1 MNIARTSNGAV
12 LPRASVAGAAAGRA
26 ENEGANRPSSLAARG
41 RPTSLVGTANARGAK
56 TGGRDGPAASS
67 IGRKRTPSAT
77 ASAGP
82 AAKQLKRSNGDMAQE
97 EENKS
102 NTADDTMDMDTDAED
117 ADAADKKPMS
127 LEDIPPELKCSY
139 SGQLMAAP
147 IVMGDGN
154 KYDLAVIDSLIED
167 AEIQNKQLKSPVT
180 DHRMRKDSKNPC
192 NATLAKIEQL
202 IDSGAI
208 EENLADDWRM
218 RRNLAEAEAGDM
230 SAAVKI
236 GLGYMNG
243 KPGYQK
249 DLKEAFYWFRKAA
262 DKLDRKGL
270 HYAAL
275 CYLQGQ
281 GVKKNVA
288 AGIQLMTMAASLQK
302 GYGKSVHYIGM
313 SYYRGSNKLP
323 KNLYLAEHYLSV
335 VCQEKYDKNYECAS
349 NNLKKMAMVFIKEI
363 RRKNSKQTKK

>member
-154 KYDLAVIDSLIED
+154 KYDLAVIDSLVED
-167 AEIQNKQLKSPVT
+167 AEIQNKQLKSPVA

-208 EENLADDWRM
+208 EEKLADDWRM
-218 RRNLAEAEAGDM
+218 RRNLADAKAGEM
-230 SAAVKI
+230 SAAVTI

-243 KPGYQK
+243 KPGYRK
-249 DLKEAFYWFRKAA
+249 DLKEAFHWFRRAA
-262 DKLDRKGL
+262 DMLDRRGL
-270 HYAAL
+270 HWAGV

-281 GVKKNVA
+281 GVKKNAA
-288 AGIQLMTMAASLQK
+288 AGIQLITMAASLQK
-302 GYGKSVHYIGM
+302 GYGKSVHFLGWCY
-313 SYYRGSNKLP
+313 SRGSNKLP
-323 KNLYLAEHYLSV
+323 KNLYLAEHYLSI
-335 VCQEKYDKNYECAS
+335 VCQEKYDENYECVS
-349 NNLKKMAMVFIKEI
+349 DNLKKKAMTSMKEI
-363 RRKNSKQTKK
+363 RREKSRPQTK